1 MKNFLRL
8 ALVAITVLSLVG
20 TASASTGGQ
29 RNALDKANSYLSIS
43 AFSKSGL
50 KKQLKF
56 DGFSSSDA
64 GWAVNHVRVSWKAQ
78 AVKKAKSYL
87 DITSFSKSGLIHQ
100 LEFDGFTHS
109 QAVYGVNKAY
119 H

>member
-8 ALVAITVLSLVG
+8 ALVVIIALSLVG
-20 TASASTGGQ
+20 TATAGQ
-29 RNALDKANSYLSIS
+29 HNALSKANSYLSIS

-56 DGFSSSDA
+56 DGFSGSEA

>member
-1 MKNFLRL
+1 MKNWLRSV
-8 ALVAITVLSLVG
+8 LVVVVALSLVS
-20 TASASTGGQ
+20 TASAATAGQ
-29 RNALDKANSYLSIS
+29 RNALDKAKSYLSIS

-56 DGFSSSDA
+56 DGFSGSDA

-78 AVKKAKSYL
+78 AVKKAKAYL
-87 DITSFSKSGLIHQ
+87 EITSFSKSGLTKQ
-100 LEFDGFTHS
+100 LEFDGFSHS
-109 QAVYGVNKAY
+109 QAVYGVKKAY

>member
-1 MKNFLRL
+1 MKNLLRL
-8 ALVAITVLSLVG
+8 ALVVVVALSLVG
-20 TASASTGGQ
+20 TASASTAGQ
-29 RNALDKANSYLSIS
+29 RNALNKANSYLSIS

-56 DGFSSSDA
+56 DGFSNSDA

-78 AVKKAKSYL
+78 AVKKAKAYL
-87 DITSFSKSGLIHQ
+87 DISSFSKSGLIKQ

-109 QAVYGVNKAY
+109 QAVYGVSKAY